1 MKSLVSVG
9 ANADKRP
16 SVPTLKQW
24 LKVIGKGNIAQR
36 HIVTTVWMPNQFPN
50 YTFVTEYY
58 KVRISE
64 NNPVYNEL
72 RALID
77 KWQLEHFPIAIAV
90 DAARDG
96 GFDIVE
102 AEGEN
107 VSWKAIGDTGFAIE
121 VLPKRDSAKPVS
133 QRKKARA

>member
-1 MKSLVSVG
+1 MKSLISVG

-16 SVPTLKQW
+16 AVPTLKQW
-24 LKVIGKGNIAQR
+24 LKTVGKGNIAQR

-72 RALID
+72 KSLLD

-107 VSWKAIGDTGFAIE
+107 VGWRAIGDTGFAIE
-121 VLPKRDSAKPVS
+121 VLPKRDSTKPVG
-133 QRKKARA
+133 QGKKAGA